1 MLPSLLLGIM
11 GRGLVPVAILSSASA
26 SEVRHACELPQSASL
41 DIGCDGLVLI
51 QSSTVNLVAPEGPK
65 VIFVHPSLLAIAKQ
79 VIEELSLA
87 ISPQLV
93 LVARPPDCK
102 LELVDLDYLIKAG
115 QKHPQPIAEL
125 RRPAKELLGAI
136 HFSSGTTGPPKAV
149 QTSHLQLLA
158 ATRVCISATPYLFQ
172 PDGCLLSFLPLA
184 LGYGQVS

>member
-1 MLPSLLLGIM
+1 MLPSLLLGSM

-26 SEVRHACELPQSASL
+26 SEIRHARESPQSASV
-41 DIGCDGLVLI
+41 DSGCDGLVLI

-65 VIFVHPSLLAIAKQ
+65 VVFVHPSLLAIAEQ

-93 LVARPPDCK
+93 LIPRHPSRNLK
-102 LELVDLDYLIKAG
+102 LLDLDYLIKAG
-115 QKHPQPIAEL
+115 QKHPQPVAEL
-125 RRPAKELLGAI
+125 RKPAKKSLGAI
-136 HFSSGTTGPPKAV
+136 HFTSGTTGPPKAV

-172 PDGCLLSFLPLA
+172 PNGRLLSFLPLA